1 MAEFYISQGYIKR
14 SQDWRVGLVK
24 KENLSTIVST
34 ETATDPM
41 ETLDSRWQRVV
52 ERRSFLNDIGMA
64 GAALSVGTLLAT
76 EGRAENKSSNS
87 RLSPGDV
94 ARDVR
99 MA

>member
-1 MAEFYISQGYIKR
+1 MKT
-14 SQDWRVGLVK
+14 
-24 KENLSTIVST
+24 ENLSTTVST

-41 ETLDSRWQRVV
+41 ETLDSGWQRVD
-52 ERRSFLNDIGMA
+52 ERRSFLNAIGMA
-64 GAALSVGTLLAT
+64 GAALSAGTLHAT

-87 RLSPGDV
+87 KLSPGDV